1 MKPLGKPPYTGHSD
15 APLLPIEPR
24 QRAGRNKESQSEKGR
39 IMSEETKS
47 SGQSATSRDEYENQQ
62 DQSTEIDTQA
72 RKKYEIKVEDEGQAP
87 ESPAM
92 EDIEQEAEI
101 DLSEAL
107 QRLEEAEE
115 MVRKHQDDMLRVQ
128 AEMQNLRR
136 RTEQDVEKAHKY
148 GQERLVTELLSVIDN
163 LERALEAA
171 SIDEGEQTTN
181 SKAKSGDSQS
191 PEQLK
196 AIRDGVDLTLKSFVD
211 CFRKFNIEPIDPLGE
226 PFDPQLHQAMATVED
241 DNVEPNTVTMV
252 MQKGYLLHGR
262 VVRPAMV
269 MVSK

>member
-1 MKPLGKPPYTGHSD
+1 
-15 APLLPIEPR
+15 
-24 QRAGRNKESQSEKGR
+24 
-39 IMSEETKS
+39 MSEETKS
-47 SGQSATSRDEYENQQ
+47 SGQSATSSDKRENQE
-62 DQSTEIDTQA
+62 DQASDNGTQA
-72 RKKYEIKVEDEGQAP
+72 NEKYEIKVESEGQEP

-92 EDIEQEAEI
+92 EDIEQQAEMELG
-101 DLSEAL
+101 DAL
-107 QRLEEAEE
+107 KRLEEAEE
-115 MVRKHQDDMLRVQ
+115 MVRSHQDDMLRVQ

-148 GQERLVTELLSVIDN
+148 GQERFVTELLSVIDN

-171 SIDEGEQTTN
+171 SAEDGQKGNEGMASAGDE
-181 SKAKSGDSQS
+181 QS
-191 PEQLK
+191 LEKLK
-196 AIRDGVDLTLKSFVD
+196 AIREGVDLTLKSFLD
-211 CFRKFNIEPIDPLGE
+211 CFRKFNIETIDPHGE

-252 MQKGYLLHGR
+252 MQKGYQLHGR